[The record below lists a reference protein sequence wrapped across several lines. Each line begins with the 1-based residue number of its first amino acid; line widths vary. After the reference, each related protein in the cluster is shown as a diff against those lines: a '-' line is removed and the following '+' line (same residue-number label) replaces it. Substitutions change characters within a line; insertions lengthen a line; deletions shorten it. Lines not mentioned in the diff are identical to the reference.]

1 MTREVLFQPLPSILI
16 ALTVFLMM
24 VWPGYAV
31 LHVLGHGRHRWP
43 AALFAA
49 PAVTLALWIIALS
62 GAAWASIPLHHVSGP
77 VWIAS
82 LLLTALGLALRISV
96 WRAIAAG
103 ADDDRKQSRLLWAT
117 AVVLPLLTLPATL
130 RYGLGDFVNSTHPDA
145 WSYVM
150 VADYLSEVARGT
162 EGGLSALHQYA
173 AHLINARNASSAI
186 LAHLAIGLGGVR
198 TAQAITLFCLVVLFA
213 NVSALIAFA
222 RTVFGRAEPAACL
235 ALLAGLGWPANIIFS
250 GNFDQLLLL
259 PLLPLIAALALRA
272 GSGFGLWSGS
282 ILIGILVAAALFAY
296 IELAFLGLI
305 IALAFVISPDTDF
318 RPAIGR
324 AVLVCC
330 IAMPIALVLTW
341 PGFDALLRMLTSQY
355 AMASGAVRPG
365 EGYFPGLGLPLRLP
379 SAVPALGGEFPHM
392 PWSGVPWMIGAFLS
406 AVTLEGAWSERRRWS
421 VILGFALATVAFA
434 YFAYREHY
442 SYGAYKIVSVN
453 IWMIGFF
460 TVAGGIRLAERARGH
475 LPKPVSVAAVIAT
488 VLFLVTADR
497 TLVQANVVKYRQN
510 ALQQTKYRE
519 AVTISA
525 IVAGAPTLLA
535 VRDDDANEW
544 AVFYLSDTP
553 LLIAPYRRYMAQAH
567 VIPFMERSR
576 PVDPAGIRYIV
587 TDHGDTI
594 RAVLSGARQVWDGQA
609 YSLWRTDDADW
620 AIVADV
626 RNPNGGETGGIW
638 LGSPKTE
645 FLVVTG
651 RNGPATLTANVQPG
665 PRAAPGMGRFHIT
678 VEDADGRHQTLF
690 QPGENRFPVNL
701 ATGRG
706 SVTLAVE
713 EPPNG
718 SSLAGGDVW
727 PLLLRL
733 TDVGIERD
741 GSGQH

>member
-1 MTREVLFQPLPSILI
+1 MTREILFQPLPSILI
-16 ALTVFLMM
+16 ALTAFLMM

-31 LHVLGHGRHRWP
+31 LHILGHGRHRWS
-43 AALFAA
+43 ATLFAA

-62 GAAWASIPLHHVSGP
+62 GAAWASIPLHRVSGP
-77 VWIAS
+77 VWFATMF
-82 LLLTALGLALRISV
+82 LAALGLALRISV
-96 WRAIAAG
+96 RRQIPTG
-103 ADDDRKQSRLLWAT
+103 SDESPQQCRLLWAT
-117 AVVLPLLTLPATL
+117 AALLPLLIMPATL
-130 RYGLGDFVNSTHPDA
+130 RYGLGDFVNSTYPDP

-150 VADYLSEVARGT
+150 VADYLSALARGA

-173 AHLINARNASSAI
+173 AHLANTRNASSAI
-186 LAHLAIGLGGVR
+186 LAHLAIGLGGVK
-198 TAQAITLFCLVVLFA
+198 ADQAMTLFCLMVLFA

-222 RTVFGRAEPAACL
+222 RTAFGRAEPAACL
-235 ALLAGLGWPANIIFS
+235 ALLAGLGWPANIVFA

-259 PLLPLIAALALRA
+259 PLLPLIAALALRT
-272 GSGFGLWSGS
+272 GSGFRLWSGS
-282 ILIGILVAAALFAY
+282 ILIGILIAAALFAY
-296 IELAFLGLI
+296 IELAFLGVI
-305 IALAFVISPDTDF
+305 FALAFVISPGGDL
-318 RPAIGR
+318 RVAIGR
-324 AVLVCC
+324 AVLICC
-330 IAMPIALVLTW
+330 IAAPIAVALTW
-341 PGFDALLRMLTSQY
+341 PGFDALLRMLTAQY

-379 SAVPALGGEFPHM
+379 SAVSALGGEFVHI
-392 PWSGVPWMIGAFLS
+392 PWGGVPWTIGALLS

-421 VILGFALATVAFA
+421 VILGFALTAIAFA

-453 IWMIGFF
+453 IWMIGFL
-460 TVAGGIRLAERARGH
+460 TVAGGIRLAERARRH
-475 LPKPVSVAAVIAT
+475 LPKPVSVAAVIAA
-488 VLFLVTADR
+488 VLFLVAADR

-519 AVTISA
+519 TLTISA
-525 IVAGAPTLLA
+525 IVAGTPTLLA
-535 VRDDDANEW
+535 VRDDVANEW

-594 RAVLSGARQVWDGQA
+594 RAALSGVRQVWDGQA
-609 YSLWRTDDADW
+609 YSLWSVDAADW
-620 AIVADV
+620 AVVADV
-626 RNPNGGETGGIW
+626 RNPDGSGTGGIW
-638 LGSPKTE
+638 LGGPRME
-645 FLVVTG
+645 ILVVTG
-651 RNGPATLTANVQPG
+651 RNGPATLTANVQPD
-665 PRAAPGMGRFHIT
+665 PQAAPAVSRFHIT
-678 VEDADGRHQTLF
+678 VEDAEGRHQTLF
-690 QPGENRFPVNL
+690 QKGKNRFPVDL

-713 EPPNG
+713 EPPSGPAPAN
-718 SSLAGGDVW
+718 GDVR

-741 GSGQH
+741 GNGQH

>member
-1 MTREVLFQPLPSILI
+1 MMHQVLFQPLPSILT
-16 ALTVFLMM
+16 ALTVFLMI

-62 GAAWASIPLHHVSGP
+62 GAAWASIPLHRVSGP

-96 WRAIAAG
+96 RRPIAAG
-103 ADDDRKQSRLLWAT
+103 ADDSRKQSLLLWAT

-150 VADYLSEVARGT
+150 VADYLSAVARGA

-173 AHLINARNASSAI
+173 AHLIDARNGSSVI

-198 TAQAITLFCLVVLFA
+198 AAQAMTLFCLLALFA

-235 ALLAGLGWPANIIFS
+235 ALLAGLGWPANMIFS

-259 PLLPLIAALALRA
+259 PLLPLAAALALRA
-272 GSGFGLWSGS
+272 GGGFGLWSGS
-282 ILIGILVAAALFAY
+282 ILIGTLAAAAMFAY
-296 IELAFLGLI
+296 IDLAFLGLI

-318 RPAIGR
+318 RLAIGR

-330 IAMPIALVLTW
+330 IATPIALVLTW
-341 PGFDALLRMLTSQY
+341 PGFDAVLQMLTSHY
-355 AMASGAVRPG
+355 AMAGGTVRPG
-365 EGYFPGLGLPLRLP
+365 DGSFPGLGLPLRLP
-379 SAVPALGGEFPHM
+379 SAAPALGGEFPHM
-392 PWSGVPWMIGAFLS
+392 PWSGVPWTIGAFLV

-421 VILGFALATVAFA
+421 VMLGFALTAVAFA
-434 YFAYREHY
+434 YFAYRENY

-453 IWMIGFF
+453 FWMIGFL
-460 TVAGGIRLAERARGH
+460 TVAGGIRLAQRARRH
-475 LPKPVSVAAVIAT
+475 LSNPVSVAAVIAT

-497 TLVQANVVKYRQN
+497 TLVQANLVKFRQN
-510 ALQQTKYRE
+510 ALQQAQYRE
-519 AVTISA
+519 ALTISA

-535 VRDDDANEW
+535 VRDDAANEW

-553 LLIAPYRRYMAQAH
+553 LLIAPYRGYMAQAH

-587 TDHGDTI
+587 TDRGDTI
-594 RAVLSGARQVWDGQA
+594 HAALSGARRIWDGQA
-609 YSLWRTDDADW
+609 YSLWSVDDADW
-620 AIVADV
+620 AVVADV
-626 RNPNGGETGGIW
+626 GNSNDSGPGGMCLGG
-638 LGSPKTE
+638 PKTE
-645 FLVVTG
+645 LLIVTG
-651 RNGPATLTANVQPG
+651 RSGPAILTEDAQPG
-665 PRAAPGMGRFHIT
+665 LQAAPETSQFHVM
-678 VEDADGRHQTLF
+678 VEDAAGCHQMVF
-690 QPGENRFPVNL
+690 QRGQNRLPVDL
-701 ATGRG
+701 GPGRG
-706 SVTLAVE
+706 SVTIAVE
-713 EPPNG
+713 EPPSG
-718 SSLAGGDVW
+718 PALANGDVR
-727 PLLLRL
+727 PMVLRL
-733 TDVGIERD
+733 SDFDIKRAD
-741 GSGQH
+741 PPRR